1 MAGAKPSPEDLMW
14 DAIVKGDLQAF
25 GSLYRM
31 LYPGLFHYAAKLTA
45 RTELAEDALH
55 DTFAY
60 IWQHRQQLGGVS
72 SVRFYLLQ
80 AVRNQ
85 CLKLLKKEGGIQS
98 LDIVESQIVMA
109 IQPEEIRL
117 KEESAKIR
125 ERLDQALQEL
135 SPRQREIIFLKYFN
149 NIDYEEIAALLSI
162 NYQSV
167 LNHVHKAIVRLRQA
181 EVLQHFRHEK

>member
-1 MAGAKPSPEDLMW
+1 M
-14 DAIVKGDLQAF
+14 
-25 GSLYRM
+25 
-31 LYPGLFHYAAKLTA
+31 
-45 RTELAEDALH
+45 
-55 DTFAY
+55 
-60 IWQHRQQLGGVS
+60 
-72 SVRFYLLQ
+72 RFYLLR

-149 NIDYEEIAALLSI
+149 NLDYEEIAALLSI